1 MAFPEENFFRMRFR
15 SVHEK
20 KAEYFGEIPYV
31 FLYKRRRFLYNTM
44 ANENLSDGEIAM
56 ALIEYDEYKQKLRDL
71 GPELDKLSAALDM
84 DGAQAEAAK
93 LEDETA
99 QDGFWNDLER
109 SQKVQQRLKQLQNK
123 IARHKKLMAEWEDL
137 TALCEMGQE
146 AEDEEL
152 LAELKEG
159 FTALE
164 EKVEE
169 TRLTTLLSG
178 EYDGNS
184 VILTFHAGA
193 GGTEAQDW
201 AQMLYRMYTRWAER
215 HEFEWKTLDY
225 EEGDEA
231 GIKSATISIEG
242 ENAYGFLK
250 SENGVHRLVRV
261 SPFDANARR
270 QTSFAAVEVMPEI
283 EDDNSVEI
291 RPEDIEMQVYR
302 ASGAGGQH
310 VNKTSSAVRLI
321 HKPTGVV
328 VASQQE
334 RSQVQNRENC
344 MKMLRAKL
352 MELKAQQH
360 AEKISDIKGVQMK
373 IEWGSQIRSYVF
385 MPYQMVKDTRT
396 GYETGNIDNVMDGDL
411 DGFINAYLTQL
422 ATGELKK

>member
-1 MAFPEENFFRMRFR
+1 
-15 SVHEK
+15 
-20 KAEYFGEIPYV
+20 
-31 FLYKRRRFLYNTM
+31 
-44 ANENLSDGEIAM
+44 M

-123 IARHKKLMAEWEDL
+123 IARHKKLMSEWEDL

-159 FTALE
+159 YAALE

-178 EYDGNS
+178 EYDANS

-215 HEFEWKTLDY
+215 HDFEWKTLDY

-385 MPYQMVKDTRT
+385 MPCQMVKDTRT